1 MRKKRKEWGK
11 SLNNRLMGLIV
22 LCGIVPVLF
31 IVLFVTSSYRQGII
45 EKTES
50 MVESEMKYVTS
61 LISGRL
67 NHAIEI
73 CKAATYDEE
82 YEDAWIEYHSG
93 EKSENV
99 FYERVK
105 KRLDRM
111 FQLDQRY
118 DALSFYEVN
127 QEGPFCYSARQ
138 ESTYFDYMEKID
150 PTIQEFRQQDCSD
163 TQIFVISGRIFIV
176 RNLYTDFENEKFGTL
191 AIEMNVSRLFHDIK
205 SQIAEETAIYLDQ
218 SQNRV
223 MIHGNI
229 EGEWQKEIEEKLLE
243 KFDQNQSEQYISIHN
258 LEYSG
263 YMRSHG
269 QNDYNLGI
277 IYMSQNKQ
285 LYIEVYE
292 FYKAIIFIILIMIP
306 LLIYVFYFLRLH
318 ISEPITKMIEA
329 SKAIERGAI
338 GTVVQD
344 EKMPNIEFEYLR
356 EAFNKMSKQ
365 VKYLFDYAY
374 DEKMARKDAKI
385 MALQAQINPH
395 FLNNTLEMMNWQAR
409 MSGNLEVSSM
419 IESLGVVLDYNMNRE
434 SKRLTTLSRELRCAD
449 AYFHIISKR
458 FGKRLTVEKEID
470 QKLLP
475 VKVPQLVLQPMIEN
489 AVVHGIEQIKQGMIK
504 IKIYSNAENLYL
516 QVINSGKPITK
527 DVKEKIETLL
537 NQKPE
542 EVAEGRGHHVSLA
555 IRNINERV
563 KLIYGEQYGLR
574 IEQKGEYIVSTI
586 TIPMGEEKSHMERDS
601 RENVRKRLEE
611 TGRF

>member
-150 PTIQEFRQQDCSD
+150 PTIQEFRKQDCSD
-163 TQIFVISGRIFIV
+163 TQVFVISGRIFIV

-229 EGEWQKEIEEKLLE
+229 EDEWQKEIEEKLLE
-243 KFDQNQSEQYISIHN
+243 KFDQNQWEQYISIHN

-263 YMRSHG
+263 YMRSHR

-285 LYIEVYE
+285 LYLEVYE

-385 MALQAQINPH
+385 MTLQAQINPH

-449 AYFHIISKR
+449 AFSYYIKAFW
-458 FGKRLTVEKEID
+458 KETYR
-470 QKLLP
+470 
-475 VKVPQLVLQPMIEN
+475 
-489 AVVHGIEQIKQGMIK
+489 G
-504 IKIYSNAENLYL
+504 
-516 QVINSGKPITK
+516 
-527 DVKEKIETLL
+527 
-537 NQKPE
+537 
-542 EVAEGRGHHVSLA
+542 EG
-555 IRNINERV
+555 
-563 KLIYGEQYGLR
+563 
-574 IEQKGEYIVSTI
+574 
-586 TIPMGEEKSHMERDS
+586 D
-601 RENVRKRLEE
+601 
-611 TGRF
+611 